1 MLKLYCS
8 IIAFLLWAVMLVGQT
23 TTKPEVGK
31 APLFADWRVELDVA
45 NLLTNALYKG
55 ERYAYEG
62 SVQTLVRN
70 KFFAVGELGYGGSE
84 KLNLDNANMTSS
96 GMYGRLGIDFNLM
109 KPKPDALPSRNYF
122 LAGLRLGMSG
132 YNYELSNVLLVD
144 DYWEEARL
152 RSYPQKYTVSTW
164 FEVLASARVEV
175 FSNVYLGWT
184 VRLRNMIGEAKPGA
198 INAWYVPGYGRTG
211 QSVWTVN
218 YSVGYRF

>member
-8 IIAFLLWAVMLVGQT
+8 ICVFLLLGFSLNGQT
-23 TTKPEVGK
+23 TTKPELGK

-45 NLLTNALYKG
+45 NLLTNMLYKG

-84 KLNLDNANMTSS
+84 KLNFDEAKSVSS

-109 KPKPDALPSRNYF
+109 KPKPDAAPSRNYF

-132 YNYELSNVLLVD
+132 YNYELSNVLLID

-152 RSYPQKYTVSTW
+152 RNYPEKYTASIW

-175 FSNVYLGWT
+175 INNVYLGWT
-184 VRLRNMIGEAKPGA
+184 VRIKNMINKPSDGE
-198 INAWYVPGYGRTG
+198 IRAWYVPGYGLSG
-211 QSVWTVN
+211 QTNWNVN
-218 YSVGYRF
+218 YSIGYRF